1 MSFTEIILFI
11 DKVLSFPLFPVK
23 NTDIT
28 VASFLTLLLL
38 MVGFIAL
45 SRVLSRVLL
54 TKVLNRTKLDQGL
67 RYATARITQYLIMVI
82 GSIVAFQTIGIDLS
96 GLLVVFGFLSV
107 GIGFG
112 LQNITSNFI
121 SGLIILLERPIK
133 IGDRVTVGET
143 EGDVS
148 EINIRS
154 TTVRSLNNI
163 SIIVPNSEFI
173 SSTVVNWSHGDLKV
187 RLDIEV
193 GVSYS
198 SDLDTVLKSLNEV
211 ADESSEVLKKP
222 KPEVLF
228 MEFGDSSWNLRL
240 RVWIHDPKRHQQ
252 VRSDIHC
259 AIVRKFRQNDIE
271 IPFPQRDLHIRSPL
285 PVPYKAESVDRNV
298 VRSLSPD

>member
-1 MSFTEIILFI
+1 MTFAEVVSFVE
-11 DKVLSFPLFPVK
+11 KVLRFPLFPVK
-23 NTDIT
+23 NTMIT
-28 VASFLTLLLL
+28 IASFFTLLLVML
-38 MVGFIAL
+38 GFIIL
-45 SRVLSRVLL
+45 SRILSRILL

-67 RYATARITQYLIMVI
+67 RYAATRITQYLIIII
-82 GSIVAFQTIGIDLS
+82 GSIVAFQSIGIDLS
-96 GLLVVFGFLSV
+96 GLLVIFGFLSV

-154 TTVRSLNNI
+154 TTIRSLNNI

-187 RLDIEV
+187 RLDIDV

-198 SDLDTVLKSLNEV
+198 SDLETVLRSLNEV
-211 ADESSEVLKKP
+211 ADESAEILKQP

-240 RVWIHDPKRHQQ
+240 RVWIQDPKRHQQ
-252 VRSDIHC
+252 VRSDILC
-259 AIVRKFRQNDIE
+259 AIVRKFRQNDVE

-285 PVPYKAESVDRNV
+285 PVPYKSESVDHNG
-298 VRSLSPD
+298 S